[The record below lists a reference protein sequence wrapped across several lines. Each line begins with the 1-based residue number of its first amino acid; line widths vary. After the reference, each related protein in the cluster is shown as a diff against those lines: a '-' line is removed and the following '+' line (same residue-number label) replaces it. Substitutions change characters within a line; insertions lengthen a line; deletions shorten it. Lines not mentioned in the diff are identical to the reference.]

1 MCILTFKNGKNI
13 FLRLINAR
21 NNKNIEEEEEEE
33 ELLCALTSIIMC

>member
-21 NNKNIEEEEEEE
+21 NNKNIEEEE
-33 ELLCALTSIIMC
+33 LLCALTSIIMC

>member
-21 NNKNIEEEEEEE
+21 NNKNIEEEEE
-33 ELLCALTSIIMC
+33 LLCALTSIIMC